1 MGLYLVSQIYQS
13 ENNSLVFLFSFQLP
27 GIALILGFVK
37 FRSNKVD
44 SIDRR
49 RFGYFGT
56 KFYLTPVPVDFGDL
70 IYLLLIAYACLV

>member
-1 MGLYLVSQIYQS
+1 M
-13 ENNSLVFLFSFQLP
+13 FLFSFQLP
-27 GIALILGFVK
+27 GIVSFYTSALILGFVK

-44 SIDRR
+44 SMDRR